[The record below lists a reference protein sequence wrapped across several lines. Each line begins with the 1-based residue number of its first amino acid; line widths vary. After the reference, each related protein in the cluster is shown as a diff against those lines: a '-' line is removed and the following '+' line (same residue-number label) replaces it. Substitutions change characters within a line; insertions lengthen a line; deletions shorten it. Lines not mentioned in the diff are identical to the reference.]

1 MRAESMKQLFKT
13 RERSGLAQLVA
24 AAAIAL
30 VAWAGSADAQG
41 LLGFDGT
48 PQKKQNRAPVTTGSL
63 PKGPAADEKAASN
76 VNDGLAFCN
85 QMEAKQLSLKSPNGK
100 NVVQFDKCYRGRLHN
115 VCLAKA
121 LTVMITSLQKD
132 YDQLVQTNYPAVNST
147 AGVCAFSA
155 SQLTSDLETA
165 RAFAARFKSLVSG
178 YDERLKC
185 TDTVLK
191 SLEKASF
198 PDMPNV
204 EQAVKTM
211 ADELKGDI
219 ASFAKERQ
227 TADDLM
233 SKVGEAQK
241 ALEVHIDIHR
251 AMCFTADAGPPAPV
265 RQ

>member
-1 MRAESMKQLFKT
+1 MRVKAMTKLWNSDGRGKL
-13 RERSGLAQLVA
+13 RRVGLAAFIALAGSA
-24 AAAIAL
+24 AAAQ
-30 VAWAGSADAQG
+30 AQG
-41 LLGFDGT
+41 ILGLDT
-48 PQKKQNRAPVTTGSL
+48 PAQKKANRAAPLTTGSL
-63 PKGPAADEKAASN
+63 PKTSPVEEKAATN
-76 VNDGLAFCN
+76 VSDGLAFCN

-100 NVVQFDKCYRGRLHN
+100 SVVQFDKCYRGRLHN

-155 SQLTSDLETA
+155 PQLASDLETA
-165 RAFAARFKSLVSG
+165 RAFQARFKALVSG
-178 YDERLKC
+178 YEERLKC

-204 EQAVKTM
+204 EKAVKTM
-211 ADELKGDI
+211 ADELKNDI

-227 TADDLM
+227 TADELM
-233 SKVGEAQK
+233 TKVGEAQK
-241 ALEVHIDIHR
+241 SLEVHTDIHR
-251 AMCFTADAGPPAPV
+251 AMCFTADAGTPT
-265 RQ
+265 RQQ

>member
-1 MRAESMKQLFKT
+1 MRAKAANTLCSM
-13 RERSGLAQLVA
+13 RRPGAILAATLLAVMT
-24 AAAIAL
+24 L
-30 VAWAGSADAQG
+30 STTAGAQG
-41 LLGFDGT
+41 ILGLDGQA
-48 PQKKQNRAPVTTGSL
+48 QKKYNRGPATTGSL
-63 PKGPAADEKAASN
+63 PKTGAAEEKSSH

-147 AGVCAFSA
+147 AGVCAFSYT
-155 SQLTSDLETA
+155 QLNNDLETA
-165 RAFAARFKSLVSG
+165 KAFTARFKALVNG

-198 PDMPNV
+198 PDLPNV
-204 EQAVKTM
+204 EQTVKTM
-211 ADELKGDI
+211 ADELKSDI
-219 ASFAKERQ
+219 ATFAKERQ
-227 TADDLM
+227 TADELM
-233 SKVGEAQK
+233 TKVGEAQK
-241 ALEVHIDIHR
+241 ALEVHTDIHR
-251 AMCFTADAGPPAPV
+251 AMCFTADAGTPSPT

>member
-1 MRAESMKQLFKT
+1 MRAKAVKKLWKS
-13 RERSGLAQLVA
+13 REQGGLARVA
-24 AAAIAL
+24 VAL
-30 VAWAGSADAQG
+30 VAFVAYAGAAQAQG
-41 LLGFDGT
+41 ILGLDS
-48 PQKKQNRAPVTTGSL
+48 PAQKKYNRPPITTGAL
-63 PKGPAADEKAASN
+63 PKTGAEEKAATN
-76 VNDGLAFCN
+76 VSDGLAFCN

-155 SQLTSDLETA
+155 SQLASDLETA
-165 RAFAARFKSLVSG
+165 RAFQARFKSLISG
-178 YDERLKC
+178 YEERLKC
-185 TDTVLK
+185 TDTTLK
-191 SLEKASF
+191 LLEKASF
-198 PDMPNV
+198 PELPNV

-211 ADELKGDI
+211 ADELKSDI

-227 TADDLM
+227 TADELM
-233 SKVGEAQK
+233 AKVGEAQK
-241 ALEVHIDIHR
+241 ALEVHTDIHR
-251 AMCFTADAGPPAPV
+251 AMCFTADAGTPV

>member
-1 MRAESMKQLFKT
+1 MRANAIEKHYTSRWQ
-13 RERSGLAQLVA
+13 SGVLWIA
-24 AAAIAL
+24 AAAV
-30 VAWAGSADAQG
+30 VACFAVTGPASAQSILG
-41 LLGFDGT
+41 LDG
-48 PQKKQNRAPVTTGSL
+48 PAQKKYTRPLTTGAL
-63 PKGPAADEKAASN
+63 PKTGGPEEKQATN

-85 QMEAKQLSLKSPNGK
+85 QMETKQLSLKSPNGK

-121 LTVMITSLQKD
+121 LTVMISSLQKD
-132 YDQLVQTNYPAVNST
+132 YDHLVQTNYPAVNST
-147 AGVCAFSA
+147 AGVCGFSYT
-155 SQLTSDLETA
+155 QLTSDLETA
-165 RAFAARFKSLVSG
+165 RAFGARFKALISG

-185 TDTVLK
+185 TDTVMK

-211 ADELKGDI
+211 SDELKGDI

-227 TADDLM
+227 TADELM
-233 SKVGEAQK
+233 AKVGEAQK
-241 ALEVHIDIHR
+241 ALEVHTDIHR
-251 AMCFTADAGPPAPV
+251 AMCFTADAGTNT

>member
-1 MRAESMKQLFKT
+1 MRAKAANSLCT
-13 RERSGLAQLVA
+13 LRRPGAVLAATLVA
-24 AAAIAL
+24 FVALTGAA
-30 VAWAGSADAQG
+30 SAQG
-41 LLGFDGT
+41 ILGLDG
-48 PQKKQNRAPVTTGSL
+48 PAQKKHTRAPITTGSL
-63 PKGPAADEKAASN
+63 PKMGSGEDKQASN
-76 VNDGLAFCN
+76 LSDGLAFCN

-132 YDQLVQTNYPAVNST
+132 YDQLIQTNYPAVNST
-147 AGVCAFSA
+147 AGVCGFSY
-155 SQLTSDLETA
+155 SQLNSDLETA
-165 RAFAARFKSLVSG
+165 KAFAARFKALVNG

-185 TDTVLK
+185 TDTVMK

-204 EQAVKTM
+204 EQTVRTM
-211 ADELKGDI
+211 ADELKNDI

-227 TADDLM
+227 TADELM
-233 SKVGEAQK
+233 AKVGEAQK
-241 ALEVHIDIHR
+241 ALEVHTDIHR
-251 AMCFTADAGPPAPV
+251 AMCFTADAGTAT